1 VTAPRFIPVQ
11 EIRKL
16 SEGSFEHT
24 ISKIERAV
32 QESSERIFGKK
43 IGARVV
49 GTFPENALALSE
61 DGDVA
66 RVFWAVS
73 KDGSVKIVKT
83 ESVKIASY
91 SPENVEDFA
100 RKQIRKAVAAWES
113 GRKDEAERLISEVAP
128 YVDERPLLSDAKV
141 VEALTVEFKAARPW
155 RQILKANR
163 QRFESAV
170 GEPAMMKIAAESSG
184 PKYTVIYNGSM
195 EEAERAGYLDL
206 VHSDFSYLTS
216 RVTSL
221 RDLSRTCYEGLR
233 SVVRSED
240 LKADETISTFITFT
254 EDLVSDLSRL
264 QKIVSDAPKTLTK
277 IESLGR
283 LYDTINEGLP
293 DYELAGKFVETMSK
307 QLQDAAKAK

>member
-1 VTAPRFIPVQ
+1 
-11 EIRKL
+11 
-16 SEGSFEHT
+16 
-24 ISKIERAV
+24 
-32 QESSERIFGKK
+32 
-43 IGARVV
+43 
-49 GTFPENALALSE
+49 
-61 DGDVA
+61 
-66 RVFWAVS
+66 
-73 KDGSVKIVKT
+73 
-83 ESVKIASY
+83 
-91 SPENVEDFA
+91 
-100 RKQIRKAVAAWES
+100 
-113 GRKDEAERLISEVAP
+113 
-128 YVDERPLLSDAKV
+128 
-141 VEALTVEFKAARPW
+141 
-155 RQILKANR
+155 
-163 QRFESAV
+163 
-170 GEPAMMKIAAESSG
+170 MMKIAAESSG